1 MAATPWRRILFG
13 FALIFCIGPAAAAE
27 PVYPQ
32 LSGRIVDDADVLNAA
47 DRLVGSCWS
56 TLEMLIC

>member
-1 MAATPWRRILFG
+1 MAATPWRRTLFG

-32 LSGRIVDDADVLNAA
+32 LSGRIVDDADLLSAA
-47 DRLVGSCWS
+47 DRAGSQPRS
-56 TLEMLIC
+56 T